1 MDFDSDKFNK
11 LLKDFST
18 ARTKAV
24 EGFSFTRDHAFVPE
38 VGSCY
43 EIHFGQ
49 ITIGNE
55 TGFASAKIRVDGKDP
70 AIWIDMESN
79 QPLDPKLRVYL
90 VQAYKQIS

>member
-11 LLKDFST
+11 LMKNFST

-49 ITIGNE
+49 ITVDNE
-55 TGFASAKIRVDGKDP
+55 TGFASANIRVVGNDSSS
-70 AIWIDMESN
+70 WIDMKSN
-79 QPLDPKLRVYL
+79 QPLDPKLCAFS
-90 VQAYKQIS
+90 VQAYKRIS